1 MVKGS
6 RVRAWQEAES
16 VDAPPARSVMGV
28 NAVSPWR
35 ISMRNQWMMANGV
48 KRQVRQR

>member
-16 VDAPPARSVMGV
+16 VDARPAGSVMGV
-28 NAVSPWR
+28 NAVWPWR
-35 ISMRNQWMMANGV
+35 IGMRDQWIMANGV
-48 KRQVRQR
+48 ERQVRQR